1 MKEKSVFDKIYNKE
15 STVNFKKLTSSIAE
29 TSAVDVNLSEE
40 LVSFKEVSDA
50 SLNAYLT
57 AIYNSKNIEDIRIPT
72 ALEKSALKE
81 KVLRNRTLAEKIRQ
95 ELLSIRNDIKDQVKG
110 KTFILD
116 ISKSTTL
123 KAASNDV
130 FGGNKQNILY
140 EDYLQLLSLKKQILT
155 NESMDIMEN

>member
-81 KVLRNRTLAEKIRQ
+81 KVLRNRRKKKTL
-95 ELLSIRNDIKDQVKG
+95 VG
-110 KTFILD
+110 KT
-116 ISKSTTL
+116 SGS
-123 KAASNDV
+123 
-130 FGGNKQNILY
+130 FGRYQ
-140 EDYLQLLSLKKQILT
+140 S
-155 NESMDIMEN
+155 